1 MKIILFGATG
11 MVGQGALRAA
21 LADAGVTEVLAVG
34 RAAPATSHAKLR
46 TLILPD
52 LFRLAD
58 HADELDGFDACF
70 FCLGIASGG
79 QTEAAYRRIT
89 LDLPILAGRLLS
101 QRNPGMVF
109 VHVSA
114 AGAAS
119 SERSRIM
126 WARVKGAAENALRA
140 QPFRAVYVIRPAI
153 IQPEDGIRSRTRLYA
168 AFYSAF
174 GWTLPLLRKLAP
186 SQLTTTGELGR
197 LMLDLVRHGAQDAVL
212 EGATLRRRIDA

>member
-1 MKIILFGATG
+1 MRILIFGATG

-21 LADAGVTEVLAVG
+21 LDDADVTEVLAVG
-34 RAAPATSHAKLR
+34 RAPPAIGHAKLR

-58 HADELDGFDACF
+58 HAVALDGFDACF

-79 QTEAAYRRIT
+79 QTEANYRRIT
-89 LDLPILAGRLLS
+89 LDLPVLVGRLLS
-101 QRNPGMVF
+101 QRNPAMVF

-119 SERSRIM
+119 SERGRIM

-140 QPFRAVYVIRPAI
+140 LPFRAVYVIRPAI
-153 IQPEDGIRSRTRLYA
+153 IEPLDGIRSRTRLYA
-168 AFYSAF
+168 LFYGAF

-186 SQLTTTGELGR
+186 DQLTTTRELGR
-197 LMLDLVRHGAQDAVL
+197 LMLDLVRHGAQDVIL